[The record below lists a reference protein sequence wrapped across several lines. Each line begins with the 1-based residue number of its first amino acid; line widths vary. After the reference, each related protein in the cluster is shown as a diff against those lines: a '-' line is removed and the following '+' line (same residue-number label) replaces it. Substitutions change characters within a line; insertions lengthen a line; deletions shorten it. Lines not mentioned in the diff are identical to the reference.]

1 MIIDRPK
8 TKIVCT
14 LGPASSDEATIEALI
29 QQGMSIA
36 RLNFSHG
43 SIDSHIEVMERVRL
57 VSKRLG
63 IPVAIMVDVPG
74 AKYRTGQMKL
84 SALHLDTG
92 KLITLSSKARSTSQ
106 DYVNIAPHGIELD
119 VEVGTRILLD
129 DGLIELEVQEVGA
142 QGAVCRGVVG
152 GVLTEGRGVSVPG
165 QVPRQPFPG
174 DKGMEALEFA
184 AGYRADLVALAMVYL
199 REHVDTART
208 ILEAHGHVPFLISKI
223 ELEQAISNFDEL
235 LDASDGIMV
244 ARGDMGVEVE
254 LARVPIIQKNLIS
267 SCNKSGKPVI
277 TATQMLES
285 MIHLRTPTRAEVTDV
300 ANAIYDGSDAIM
312 LSGETATGDYPV
324 DAVKVMAEVA
334 LEAEA
339 ALPYANLI
347 EERGHYRETNIS
359 DAISYGACQTASQL
373 NLELIVAFT
382 EAGSTAGRVSRYRPN
397 APVLALTPSE
407 AVQRRLL
414 IWWAVTPVVVEKIET
429 VEKFFDL
436 AEKAAKDFAG
446 AQAGTDIVLV
456 AGLPIGVPGGTNLLR
471 VLTVS

>member
-1 MIIDRPK
+1 M
-8 TKIVCT
+8 
-14 LGPASSDEATIEALI
+14 A
-29 QQGMSIA
+29 
-36 RLNFSHG
+36 
-43 SIDSHIEVMERVRL
+43 
-57 VSKRLG
+57 
-63 IPVAIMVDVPG
+63 
-74 AKYRTGQMKL
+74 
-84 SALHLDTG
+84 
-92 KLITLSSKARSTSQ
+92 
-106 DYVNIAPHGIELD
+106 
-119 VEVGTRILLD
+119 
-129 DGLIELEVQEVGA
+129 
-142 QGAVCRGVVG
+142 
-152 GVLTEGRGVSVPG
+152 
-165 QVPRQPFPG
+165 
-174 DKGMEALEFA
+174 ALEFA
-184 AGYRADLVALAMVYL
+184 AGQRADLVALSMVYL
-199 REHVDTART
+199 REHVVTARR
-208 ILEAHGHVPFLISKI
+208 ILKEHGHVPFLISKI
-223 ELEQAISNFDEL
+223 ELEQAISNFDEI

-267 SCNKSGKPVI
+267 SCNKTGKPVI

-312 LSGETATGDYPV
+312 LSGETATGDYPI

-382 EAGSTAGRVSRYRPN
+382 ESGSTAGRVSRYRPN

-407 AVQRRLL
+407 EVQRRLL

-446 AQAGTDIVLV
+446 VQPGRDIVLV

-471 VLTVS
+471 VLTVR